1 MKLSSEEHKSLILR
15 EEKTIKR
22 LAKIGSNWSIG
33 SDVEYPKLTSS
44 AVIRNIQIFI
54 PLEGLIDVESEIG
67 RLKKQIFETEKTI
80 SSLKKKLSNKE
91 FVKKAPEEVIKK
103 NKEKLKDELNRH
115 EKLSTNLKKLTTTS

>member
-1 MKLSSEEHKSLILR
+1 M
-15 EEKTIKR
+15 
-22 LAKIGSNWSIG
+22 
-33 SDVEYPKLTSS
+33 
-44 AVIRNIQIFI
+44 
-54 PLEGLIDVESEIG
+54 ESEIG